1 MTAPPTYPQQNTI
14 LAILFREPVS
24 FDAEPC
30 GPCSRFHCEGMEHAS
45 WGCVMEN
52 TEKFRQYAED
62 CRRLAERAA
71 PKDRAVL
78 IEISNAWAACA
89 AEAERKKQ
97 NGRATDFRDDPPP
110 LAR

>member
-1 MTAPPTYPQQNTI
+1 
-14 LAILFREPVS
+14 
-24 FDAEPC
+24 
-30 GPCSRFHCEGMEHAS
+30 MED
-45 WGCVMEN
+45 
-52 TEKFRQYAED
+52 TEKFRQYAEE

-89 AEAERKKQ
+89 AEAERKKL
-97 NGRATDFRDDPPP
+97 NGRGEATDLRDDPPP

>member
-1 MTAPPTYPQQNTI
+1 MRNRAGHV
-14 LAILFREPVS
+14 PVS
-24 FDAEPC
+24 TLKE
-30 GPCSRFHCEGMEHAS
+30 
-45 WGCVMEN
+45 WNTGCVMEN

-97 NGRATDFRDDPPP
+97 NGKATDFRDAPPP